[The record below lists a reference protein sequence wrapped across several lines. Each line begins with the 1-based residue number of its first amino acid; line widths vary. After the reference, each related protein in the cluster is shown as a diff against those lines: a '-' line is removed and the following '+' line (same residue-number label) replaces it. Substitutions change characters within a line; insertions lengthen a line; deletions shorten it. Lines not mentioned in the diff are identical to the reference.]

1 MKWCLCV
8 SYLIFIPGNTETSIK
23 EFATNAFGILVQEN
37 LYNNKDF
44 ERITQIKRQ
53 IIFKSKDLSK
63 KFIILTSALQN
74 TYGFVERDHAVD
86 ICRWRLLFENKYIIY
101 DMIINRP

>member
-1 MKWCLCV
+1 MF
-8 SYLIFIPGNTETSIK
+8 LISSIYQGIIEISIK

-53 IIFKSKDLSK
+53 IISKSKILRK
-63 KFIILTSALQN
+63 KFIILTSSLLN
-74 TYGFVERDHAVD
+74 NYGFVERDQESDTH
-86 ICRWRLLFENKYIIY
+86 R
-101 DMIINRP
+101 